1 MIKTSSALCVI
12 ALAAIALP
20 AGAESKT
27 ADDASQFKGLINQ
40 YCAAWSSGNTDNP
53 AKLFAKE
60 ANLVFY
66 DLAPLKYTG
75 WEEYK
80 QGVQKTF
87 FESMTS
93 VTLTPKDDLLVTRRG
108 NIAWTSVTGHV
119 SAKMKD
125 GKGMEL
131 DYRHTAVWEKR
142 GGKWLIV
149 HDHISTPLP

>member
-1 MIKTSSALCVI
+1 MTKTSSALCVI
-12 ALAAIALP
+12 LLAACALP
-20 AGAESKT
+20 AGAGSKT
-27 ADDASQFKGLINQ
+27 VDDASQFKALINQ

-60 ANLVFY
+60 PTLVFY

-75 WEEYK
+75 WEDYK

-87 FESMTS
+87 LESMTS

-108 NIAWTSVTGHV
+108 NVAWTSVTGHV

-142 GGKWLIV
+142 GGTWLIV
-149 HDHISTPLP
+149 HDHISTPLQ

>member
-1 MIKTSSALCVI
+1 MTKISAAICVTL
-12 ALAAIALP
+12 LAAFAFP
-20 AGAESKT
+20 AESK
-27 ADDASQFKGLINQ
+27 ANDASEFKDLIHQ
-40 YCAAWSSGNTDNP
+40 YCAAWSTGNTDNP

-60 ANLVFY
+60 SNLVFY
-66 DLAPLKYTG
+66 DIAPLKYTG

-87 FESMTS
+87 FETMTT
-93 VTLTPKDDLLVTRRG
+93 VTLTPKDDLAVTRRG

-125 GKGMEL
+125 GKGLEL